1 MSAKTS
7 KSAGASIKP
16 VYTVA
21 GETGRLRDAQLAQVR
36 EQVLAGADWA
46 MCLREFDGLQTN
58 IADVLDELRTLPF
71 LGSRRLVEIHEAEE
85 FVSKYRQALEEY
97 LASPSKTGVLLL
109 VLEKPLPGNQRLAKL
124 INKIGQCYNL
134 NPAKGQDVPYSLVR
148 MAKDRYSKALQADAA
163 RALQELVG
171 ESLSRLV
178 EELEKLSLY
187 VGDRPTI
194 TVEDVEALVGENRQ
208 LSAFEMIDALIKQD
222 TGQAM
227 ALLERVLVQDRS
239 AEYTMIG
246 LLAWY
251 IRRLRKAKVLVD
263 QGLSEEQIC
272 RQVKVWYRKREF
284 MQLVR
289 QSTAESLRLAC
300 KELTQA
306 DRAVKTGM
314 SNVRN
319 AVEKFI
325 WSLAAQNIQAQSLK
339 RSG

>member
-1 MSAKTS
+1 MSAKIS
-7 KSAGASIKP
+7 KSTGASIKP
-16 VYTVA
+16 VYAIA

-46 MCLREFDGLQTN
+46 MCRRRFDGPQSN
-58 IADVLDELRTLPF
+58 IAEVLDELRTLPF

-85 FVSKYRQALEEY
+85 FVSKYRQTLEEY
-97 LASPSKTGVLLL
+97 LASPSNTAVLVL

-134 NPAKGQDVPYSLVR
+134 SPAKGQDIPYSLAR
-148 MAKDRYSKALQADAA
+148 MAKDRYSKTLQPDTA
-163 RALQELVG
+163 RAMQELVG
-171 ESLSRLV
+171 ESLSRLT

-194 TVEDVEALVGENRQ
+194 TVEDVEDLVGENRQ

-227 ALLERVLVQDRS
+227 ALLERVLSQDRS
-239 AEYTMIG
+239 AEYTIIG
-246 LLAWY
+246 LLAWH

-263 QGLSEEQIC
+263 QGLSEEQVC

-300 KELTQA
+300 KKLTQA
-306 DRAVKTGM
+306 DRAIKTGM

-325 WSLAAQNIQAQSLK
+325 WSLAVQNV
-339 RSG
+339 